1 MHTRVLTLPMATL
14 AIALPLALVAGCG
27 PGANE
32 SPLPD
37 EVATAL
43 ETALTRNQPERCAEI
58 FMPDAEIVPEDQPPV
73 QGTAAIV
80 EFCRE
85 LAAPELSFDTTRLLT
100 LRRGDLA
107 IEQGTYSVR
116 NVRDG
121 VDVEHG
127 QFLAVWK
134 RDDGEWRILRSI
146 YNTEAAP
153 LGQTTVSEADPPVE

>member
-1 MHTRVLTLPMATL
+1 MHTHVPTFP
-14 AIALPLALVAGCG
+14 AIALASGLAVALAGGCG
-27 PGANE
+27 PGSAE

-37 EVATAL
+37 EVATSL

-58 FMPDAEIVPEDQPPV
+58 FAPDAEIVPEDQPPV
-73 QGTAAIV
+73 QGTEAIV
-80 EFCRE
+80 AFCRE

-116 NVRDG
+116 NVREG
-121 VDVEHG
+121 TEVEYG

-134 RDDGEWRILRSI
+134 REGGEWRIYRSI

-153 LGQTTVSEADPPVE
+153 IGQTTVSEAEPPE